1 MDNRQADLVNALA
14 LLIGIQNLHEN
25 RQQSEHN
32 DVQVAN
38 EKQAEQLLADLHAH
52 FERQDKMLLEI
63 LSIVKRLEEKHVNT

>member
-14 LLIGIQNLHEN
+14 LLIGIQNLQEN

-38 EKQAEQLLADLHAH
+38 EQQAKHLLADIHSH
-52 FERQDKMLLEI
+52 FERQDEMLREI
-63 LSIVKRLEEKHVNT
+63 LSIVKRLEGNYG